1 MKKRKK
7 KWIRG
12 TRGAISLIL
21 ALLMLPFYSLA
32 AVLVEAG
39 RYQSAVRTLDE
50 ALSVSAYSVLSDYD
64 SSLKDRFGLLAVSQ
78 DGDL

>member
-32 AVLVEAG
+32 GVLVEAG

-50 ALSVSAYSVLSDYD
+50 APSVSAY
-64 SSLKDRFGLLAVSQ
+64 
-78 DGDL
+78 